1 MRKKTVCFTLVLLIL
16 MLMNVTSMSLAA
28 SKEVK
33 VYLNGLA
40 VYFPDT
46 KPYINSVG
54 RTMVPMRA
62 VFEKMGAKVDWI
74 DKEKA
79 AVYKLGD
86 KEVKIRIGEK
96 RALVNG
102 KYVNIDSAAELK
114 NARTLVPLRF
124 ISETLGATV
133 KWDDKS
139 WSVFIVTSD
148 EKPLMKTVEEI
159 KNSSSK
165 MTISVNV
172 GSLDNEEVAKG
183 KRLYVSIL
191 FKLPDLYGSS
201 EVKPLNEQ
209 YQDAKKIL
217 LNFVDENT
225 ANEVINYVKQK
236 TSREDKLPFKNF
248 YYGNWRIEAGKE
260 LGYSPLIE
268 IWVR

>member
-1 MRKKTVCFTLVLLIL
+1 MVKKIIAIIVSVSMVLISST
-16 MLMNVTSMSLAA
+16 MAFAA
-28 SKEVK
+28 SNKEVK

-40 VYFPDT
+40 VYFPDV
-46 KPYINSVG
+46 KPYLNNVG

-62 VFEKMGAKVDWI
+62 VFEKMGATVGWI
-74 DKEKA
+74 SNSNTA
-79 AVYKLGD
+79 TYKLGD
-86 KEVKIRIGEK
+86 KEVKIKIGEK
-96 RALVNG
+96 RAMVNG
-102 KYVNIDSAAELK
+102 KYVSIDSAAELK
-114 NARTLVPLRF
+114 NGRTLVPLRF

-133 KWDDKS
+133 NWDDKS

-236 TSREDKLPFKNF
+236 TSREEKLPFKNF